1 MPKAHNCKFDWNP
14 AGGGGSKFA
23 CDSYNTLDHSCIR
36 LIPLCIFAAFQRS
49 ALKTYGYRW
58 RDDRKQIS
66 CVSHLSDDAIDF
78 KIWLAGLYLFFG
90 RWWASSRRSCPRW
103 WWTSADRRTSEGR
116 IENRHRSR
124 NVTVHLATL
133 EEFVQRHDTILVF
146 VHFLHCFLHKY
157 TAQCDDFIIYLK
169 NFIDFFLNS
178 VLFDARLGQL
188 AHKFV
193 YGSDNVGHFFF
204 RDAAVP
210 VDVIQCECPAKL
222 LLQWTTREDG

>member
-78 KIWLAGLYLFFG
+78 KIWLAGLYLFF
-90 RWWASSRRSCPRW
+90 WSMMSEQSTFMSTTAVDERRP
-103 WWTSADRRTSEGR
+103 ANVRRT
-116 IENRHRSR
+116 NRKPPSKSKCHRPFGNTRGIRPASR
-124 NVTVHLATL
+124 HHLGFYPFSTL
-133 EEFVQRHDTILVF
+133 
-146 VHFLHCFLHKY
+146 
-157 TAQCDDFIIYLK
+157 
-169 NFIDFFLNS
+169 
-178 VLFDARLGQL
+178 
-188 AHKFV
+188 
-193 YGSDNVGHFFF
+193 
-204 RDAAVP
+204 VP
-210 VDVIQCECPAKL
+210 S
-222 LLQWTTREDG
+222 